1 MISKFISVL
10 ACVDKN
16 IAFRF
21 IGVALRLLNS
31 QWKMHHCDVLCLVIS
46 FLCSLQAYNYA
57 EHLYFCA
64 LNCSPPTHFTR
75 APPSPA
81 KNRYLNSRLMILH
94 ASELATE
101 LFDEVQS
108 PRCTSIAT
116 AKLPAWSRHVHGI
129 TQYKMA
135 SNIQLTTGRDREIAG
150 LILLFR

>member
-16 IAFRF
+16 IAFKS

-46 FLCSLQAYNYA
+46 SLCSLQAYNYA
-57 EHLYFCA
+57 EHLYNILLF
-64 LNCSPPTHFTR
+64 LRTSPDSTSPPTHFTR
-75 APPSPA
+75 APPSHS
-81 KNRYLNSRLMILH
+81 KNRYLNSRLMIFH

-108 PRCTSIAT
+108 PRCTFAISDRDCKS
-116 AKLPAWSRHVHGI
+116 AKLPAWSHHVMVMCMVLRNKNGV
-129 TQYKMA
+129 
-135 SNIQLTTGRDREIAG
+135 
-150 LILLFR
+150 